1 MLFENIFGMTPFM
14 KMYTFHKREFEL
26 EDNPVFS
33 LFEQLILESPSSA
46 FECGPKVTPSTIHV
60 GRFRLGY
67 EQRNNREAFEAI
79 LLFLQKVGRCDNV
92 RLNREIFNTLID
104 ENIDFSRVMKMGIG
118 IDSRKEDSDSKVK
131 FYIMIRGYLEK
142 VNQTLS
148 FHQHIKDL
156 RNYPIGDV
164 FGFGINLYFDGR
176 TDIEIYPLLTPKE
189 IQDHEL
195 IEKLK
200 LGEALADFAGEYHS
214 LHISFDGRGGR
225 ILHFHPMH
233 PSRFVQLLNNRQL
246 SILYSNV
253 PIINYLFH
261 KSGEV
266 APLAV
271 SFSLIEKEIRA
282 RNIENINLQYTLT
295 YKS

>member
-1 MLFENIFGMTPFM
+1 
-14 KMYTFHKREFEL
+14 MYTFHKKEFGL
-26 EDNPVFS
+26 EDNPIFS
-33 LFEQLILESPSSA
+33 LFEKLILESPSSA
-46 FECGPKVTPSTIHV
+46 FECAPKITPLKIHA

-67 EQRNNREAFEAI
+67 EQRNNRQALEAI
-79 LLFLQKVGRCDNV
+79 LLFLQKVARCDNV
-92 RLNREIFNTLID
+92 RLNRRIFNTLVD
-104 ENIDFSRVMKMGIG
+104 ENFDFSRVMKMGIG
-118 IDSRKEDSDSKVK
+118 IDSRKEGSDSKVK
-131 FYIMIRGYLEK
+131 FYLMITGYPEK
-142 VNQTLS
+142 VDQTLS
-148 FHQHIKDL
+148 LHQHVNGIG
-156 RNYPIGDV
+156 NYPIGDV

-176 TDIEIYPLLTPKE
+176 TDIEIYPLLTPQE

-195 IEKLK
+195 IDKLE
-200 LGEALADFAGEYHS
+200 LREAVADFAGQFHS

-225 ILHFHPMH
+225 ILHFHPRH
-233 PSRFVQLLNNRQL
+233 PSRFVQLLNNRRL

-253 PIINYLFH
+253 KIVDYLFR

-271 SFSLIEKEIRA
+271 SFSLIEDEVRS